1 MATTIP
7 RVGNIMA
14 FRYPDDKIHRFYNAF
29 PHGRRVKPFE
39 AYVDLHGTFVVTDV
53 EIAWK
58 AGVEYIS
65 VEFRSH
71 NGTMLWT
78 VYSKGDHEL
87 LEYIVLV

>member
-1 MATTIP
+1 MAPTAP
-7 RVGNIMA
+7 VVGDIMS
-14 FRYPDDKIHRFYNAF
+14 FRYPDERVHRFYNAF

-39 AYVDLHGTFVVTDV
+39 AYVDLHGTFMVVYV

-65 VEFRSH
+65 VQFRSH